1 EQVRVIVDELRL
13 RNFRAFENARLSLS
27 DLTFLV
33 GRNGAGK
40 SSLLDAMDLL
50 REAVSDSLEN
60 ALDRR
65 GGVQKVRR
73 ATIERGRKPP
83 LGIAIVVRFSFP
95 GGRSIAGVYGFELR
109 GESTGASHIRECLK
123 LSSSEA

>member
-1 EQVRVIVDELRL
+1 MTESVRVIVEELRL
-13 RNFRAFENARLSLS
+13 RNFRAFENARLELS

-65 GGVQKVRR
+65 GGLQKVQR
-73 ATIERGRKPP
+73 AESR
-83 LGIAIVVRFSFP
+83 P
-95 GGRSIAGVYGFELR
+95 GKETTDGDRHCPSDLVSG
-109 GESTGASHIRECLK
+109 
-123 LSSSEA
+123 